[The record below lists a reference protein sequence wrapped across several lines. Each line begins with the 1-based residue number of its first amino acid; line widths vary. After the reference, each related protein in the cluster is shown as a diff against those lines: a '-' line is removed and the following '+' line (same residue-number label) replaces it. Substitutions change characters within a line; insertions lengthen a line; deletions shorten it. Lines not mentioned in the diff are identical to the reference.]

1 MQGRTADAQGP
12 AEALG
17 SPSGHGSKDVLAACS
32 HSVTVSHRHVLAA
45 GNHGVT
51 VSHRRANAAVS
62 TGGDSR
68 SRAENDALSPECVYT
83 AVHCFTNSPG
93 DPRV

>member
-1 MQGRTADAQGP
+1 MQGRTAGAQGP

-17 SPSGHGSKDVLAACS
+17 SPSGRGSTD
-32 HSVTVSHRHVLAA
+32 VLAA

-62 TGGDSR
+62 PGGDSR
-68 SRAENDALSPECVYT
+68 SGAENDALS
-83 AVHCFTNSPG
+83 
-93 DPRV
+93 RVCLHSRPLLY